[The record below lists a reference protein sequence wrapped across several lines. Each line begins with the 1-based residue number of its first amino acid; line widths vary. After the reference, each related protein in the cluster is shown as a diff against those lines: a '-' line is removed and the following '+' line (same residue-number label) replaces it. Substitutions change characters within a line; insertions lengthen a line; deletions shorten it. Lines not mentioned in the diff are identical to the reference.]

1 MIDRIYATLILAFI
15 PLLGLYAYQRWRYW
29 RYEQFADFPQPGKP
43 HWKEGHWKWIH
54 EAIGAGDP
62 RRSFGKCTPSA
73 N

>member
-1 MIDRIYATLILAFI
+1 MIDRITATLILAVI
-15 PLLGLYAYQRWRYW
+15 PLVGLYAYQRFKYW

-62 RRSFGKCTPSA
+62 RRSFGMSQ
-73 N
+73 